1 MDSPSDQLASMT
13 LNEDDGGLPQYVS
26 SDEDAISMVGSS
38 VSQTKLTFSE
48 LEAELL
54 KTTLENME
62 TLRQQVFTYYY
73 DLVYQY

>member
-48 LEAELL
+48 LEAEML

-62 TLRQQVFTYYY
+62 TLRQQVLTYYN